1 MNGLFSELFIS
12 SLVSGGVIAG
22 IPLIY
27 AGLGEAISERAGVL
41 NVGLEGMMLGG
52 AYGGFVGALHFQ
64 STWFGLMCGG
74 LTGMVISLFMV
85 VLCVRLNSNQIVVG
99 IAITL
104 GAEGVT
110 ALLHGAVYGDSYPRV
125 PTANP
130 YAIPLLSEIPII
142 GPGFFNHHVSA
153 YLAVAVVFFV
163 SWVLKSTGIGLS
175 IKAAGDQPHALEAAG
190 GGVHRTRTISVLST
204 GLLAGLGGAF
214 IVLVGAGLFV
224 PFVTNGKGFIAIV
237 LAMLVRGRVKWIIVA
252 SVLFGMSLSLTT
264 ALQLAGVDV
273 PIDLVLMLPFVLI
286 IVVLFAFGRRS
297 YLPAA
302 LALPYDRE
310 QR

>member
-1 MNGLFSELFIS
+1 MNGLFSEIFIS
-12 SLVSGGVIAG
+12 SLISGGVIAG

-41 NVGLEGMMLGG
+41 NVGLEGMMIGG
-52 AYGGFVGALHFQ
+52 AYGGFVAGLSFN
-64 STWFGLMCGG
+64 STWLGLICGA
-74 LTGMVISLFMV
+74 LTGMIISLFMV

-110 ALLHGAVYGDSYPRV
+110 ALLHGAIYADTYPRV
-125 PTANP
+125 PTVRQV
-130 YAIPLLSEIPII
+130 AIPLLSDMPIL
-142 GPGFFNHHVSA
+142 GPGLFNHHLSA
-153 YLAVAVVFFV
+153 YIAVIFV
-163 SWVLKSTGIGLS
+163 LFISWVLKSTGIGLS

-190 GGVHRTRTISVLST
+190 GDVHQTRTIAVLST
-204 GLLAGLGGAF
+204 GLLAGFGGAF

-252 SVLFGMSLSLTT
+252 AVLFGMSLSLTT
-264 ALQLAGVDV
+264 ALQLVGIDI

-286 IVVLFAFGRRS
+286 IIVLFVFGRRS

-310 QR
+310 QH

>member
-12 SLVSGGVIAG
+12 SLISGGVIAG

-27 AGLGEAISERAGVL
+27 AGLGEAISESAGVL

-52 AYGGFVGALHFQ
+52 AYGGFVGALHSQ
-64 STWFGLMCGG
+64 STWFGLLSGG
-74 LTGMVISLFMV
+74 LVGMIISLFMV

-104 GAEGVT
+104 GSEGVT
-110 ALLHGAVYGDSYPRV
+110 ALLHGAIYADTYPRV
-125 PTANP
+125 PTAHT
-130 YAIPLLSEIPII
+130 YAIPILSEIPII
-142 GPGFFNHHVSA
+142 GPGFFNHHVSV
-153 YLAVAVVFFV
+153 YLAFALVFFV

-190 GGVHRTRTISVLST
+190 GGVHRTRTIVVLST
-204 GLLAGLGGAF
+204 GLLAGLGGSF

-224 PFVTNGKGFIAIV
+224 PFVTNGKGFMAIV
-237 LAMLVRGRVKWIIVA
+237 LAMLVRGRVRWLTA
-252 SVLFGMSLSLTT
+252 AGVLFGMSLSLTT

>member
-1 MNGLFSELFIS
+1 MSGLFSELFIS

-27 AGLGEAISERAGVL
+27 AGVGEAISERAGIL

-52 AYGGFVGALHFQ
+52 AYGGFVGALHFD
-64 STWFGLMCGG
+64 STWIGLMCGG
-74 LTGMVISLFMV
+74 LTGVVISLLMV
-85 VLCVRLNSNQIVVG
+85 ILCVRLNSNQIVVG

-110 ALLHGAVYGDSYPRV
+110 ALLHGAQYADSYPRV
-125 PTANP
+125 PTARP
-130 YAIPLLSEIPII
+130 YAVPVLSDIPII
-142 GPGFFNHHVSA
+142 GPGLFNHHVSV
-153 YLAVAVVFFV
+153 YLAALVVILV

-190 GGVHRTRTISVLST
+190 GGVHRTRTIAVLAT
-204 GLLAGLGGAF
+204 GVLAGFGGAF

-224 PFVTNGKGFIAIV
+224 PFVTNGKGYIAIV
-237 LAMLVRGRVKWIIVA
+237 LAMLVRGRVMWIIVL

-264 ALQLAGVDV
+264 ALQLAGVNV
-273 PIDLVLMLPFVLI
+273 PIDLVLMLPFILI
-286 IVVLFAFGRRS
+286 IVVLFTFGRRS

-302 LALPYDRE
+302 LALPYDKEHR
-310 QR
+310 

>member
-74 LTGMVISLFMV
+74 LTGMVISLLMV

-153 YLAVAVVFFV
+153 YLSVAVVFFV

-190 GGVHRTRTISVLST
+190 GGVHRTRTIAVLST

>member
-1 MNGLFSELFIS
+1 
-12 SLVSGGVIAG
+12 
-22 IPLIY
+22 
-27 AGLGEAISERAGVL
+27 
-41 NVGLEGMMLGG
+41 
-52 AYGGFVGALHFQ
+52 
-64 STWFGLMCGG
+64 
-74 LTGMVISLFMV
+74 MV
-85 VLCVRLNSNQIVVG
+85 VLCVRLNSNQIGVG

-190 GGVHRTRTISVLST
+190 GGVHRTRTIAVLST

>member
-1 MNGLFSELFIS
+1 MNGLFSEVFIS

-52 AYGGFVGALHFQ
+52 AYGGFVGALHFN
-64 STWFGLMCGG
+64 STWFGLLSGG
-74 LTGMVISLFMV
+74 MTGLIISLFMV

-110 ALLHGAVYGDSYPRV
+110 ALLHGAVYADTYPRV
-125 PTANP
+125 PTARP
-130 YAIPLLSEIPII
+130 TAIPIFSDIPIF
-142 GPGFFNHHVSA
+142 GPGFFNHHLSA
-153 YLAVAVVFFV
+153 YLAVALVFFV
-163 SWVLKSTGIGLS
+163 SWMLKSTGIGLS

-190 GGVHRTRTISVLST
+190 GGVHRTRTIAVLST

-252 SVLFGMSLSLTT
+252 GVLFGMSLSLTT
-264 ALQLAGVDV
+264 ALQLAGVNV

-286 IVVLFAFGRRS
+286 IAVLFVFGRRS

>member
-1 MNGLFSELFIS
+1 MNGLFSEIFIS

-52 AYGGFVGALHFQ
+52 AYGGFVGALHFH
-64 STWFGLMCGG
+64 STWLGLLSGG
-74 LTGMVISLFMV
+74 LTGMLISMLMV

-104 GAEGVT
+104 GVEGVT
-110 ALLHGAVYGDSYPRV
+110 ALLHGAVYADTYPRV
-125 PTANP
+125 PAAQP
-130 YAIPLLSEIPII
+130 FAIPFLSDIPII
-142 GPGFFNHHVSA
+142 GPGLFNHHISA
-153 YLAVAVVFFV
+153 YFAVVATFFV
-163 SWVLKSTGIGLS
+163 SWVLNSTGIGLS

-190 GGVHRTRTISVLST
+190 GGVHRTRTIAVLST
-204 GLLAGLGGAF
+204 GLLAGLGGSF
-214 IVLVGAGLFV
+214 IVLVGAGIFV

-264 ALQLAGVDV
+264 ALQLAGVNV

-286 IVVLFAFGRRS
+286 IVVLFVFGRRS

>member
-74 LTGMVISLFMV
+74 LTGMVISLLMV

-110 ALLHGAVYGDSYPRV
+110 ALLHGAIYGDSYPRV
-125 PTANP
+125 PTAHP

-153 YLAVAVVFFV
+153 YFAVACVFFV

-190 GGVHRTRTISVLST
+190 GGVHRTRTIAVLST